1 MPELHKGRLPPQLH
15 REFVNMFREACAI
28 LSIIPIKLTAA
39 VGGFFC
45 SDEAMI
51 IAVMREYSEETRV
64 ASRRERCKA
73 EFYEI
78 QGDRCLEKSGGE

>member
-1 MPELHKGRLPPQLH
+1 M
-15 REFVNMFREACAI
+15 

-45 SDEAMI
+45 SDEGMI
-51 IAVMREYSEETRV
+51 IAIMQEYSEEIR
-64 ASRRERCKA
+64 AESRRGRCKV

-78 QGDRCLEKSGGE
+78 QGDRSLEKSGEGGGVGIE